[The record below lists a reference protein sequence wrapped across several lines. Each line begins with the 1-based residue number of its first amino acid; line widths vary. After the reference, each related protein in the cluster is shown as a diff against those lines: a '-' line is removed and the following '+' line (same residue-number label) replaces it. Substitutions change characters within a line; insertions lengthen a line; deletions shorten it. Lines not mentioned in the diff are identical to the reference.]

1 MGKIHVKHKRIPDD
15 KVDHSS
21 RPPQP
26 VVSVLMPVHNA
37 ARFLKP
43 AIESIL
49 SQSFEDF
56 ELNIV
61 DDGSTDDSTDIIAA
75 YAEKDPR
82 IRVLRLDAN
91 RGIVQALNA
100 GLALCRGE
108 FVARMDADD
117 VALPDRLINQ
127 VKKMIE
133 NPAIAALGGAVTY
146 IDADGKELG
155 RIRQCNV
162 KLHVSLLAGSP
173 LLHPT
178 VILRRSLLS
187 EHHLQYHEQYRYAE
201 DYFLWLELQQYGPL
215 DALENVVIQ
224 YRITESASRRKFLK
238 PMLWA
243 ALRVRRDALLKLG
256 IKPKFSDLVR
266 MSAESLLLLMPTRLV
281 WWLYNRINR
290 ISV

>member
-1 MGKIHVKHKRIPDD
+1 M
-15 KVDHSS
+15 DHSG

-26 VVSVLMPVHNA
+26 EVSVLMPVHNA

-49 SQSFEDF
+49 SQSFKDF

-61 DDGSTDDSTDIIAA
+61 DDGSTDDSADIIAA

-82 IRVLRLDAN
+82 IRVLRLDVN

-117 VALPDRLINQ
+117 VALPDRLADQ
-127 VKKMIE
+127 VKKMTE

-155 RIRQCNV
+155 LIRRCNV
-162 KLHVSLLAGSP
+162 HASPLAGSP

-201 DYFLWLELQQYGPL
+201 DYFLWLELQPYGLL
-215 DALENVVIQ
+215 DALESVVIQ

-238 PMLWA
+238 PMLRA
-243 ALRVRRDALLKLG
+243 ALRVKRDAILKLG

-290 ISV
+290 LSI

>member
-1 MGKIHVKHKRIPDD
+1 
-15 KVDHSS
+15 VDHSG

-26 VVSVLMPVHNA
+26 EVSVLMPVHNA

-49 SQSFEDF
+49 SQSFKDF

-61 DDGSTDDSTDIIAA
+61 DDGSTDDSADIIAA

-82 IRVLRLDAN
+82 IRVLRLDVN

-117 VALPDRLINQ
+117 VALPDRLADQ
-127 VKKMIE
+127 VKKMTE

-155 RIRQCNV
+155 LIRRCNV
-162 KLHVSLLAGSP
+162 HASPLAGSP

-201 DYFLWLELQQYGPL
+201 DYFLWLELQPYGLL
-215 DALENVVIQ
+215 DALESVVIQ

-238 PMLWA
+238 PMLRA
-243 ALRVRRDALLKLG
+243 ALRVKRDAILKLG

-290 ISV
+290 LSI